1 MTSSWRPSDA
11 YMHVWSQVKPVLGY
25 YQLSSILLL
34 VTNIDDISRKIKQ
47 FSQEKMGIWK
57 CRLKN
62 DGRFVSVVILLTV
75 GSLAP
80 SQSYDF
86 SRIKPFNFMCI
97 WRIMKTS
104 SNGNLF
110 RVTGPL
116 WGEFTGHRWIPLI
129 KASDAELWCL
139 IWSAHEQTVEQI
151 IAAPDFSCYQVSPNL
166 MKNSLK
172 CW

>member
-34 VTNIDDISRKIKQ
+34 VTNINDISRKIKQ

-104 SNGNLF
+104 SNGNVF
-110 RVTGPL
+110 PRNWPFMRGI
-116 WGEFTGHRWIPLI
+116 HRSPVNSPYKGQWRGASLLYLI
-129 KASDAELWCL
+129 CAWTNGWANHRGAGFFVLLS
-139 IWSAHEQTVEQI
+139 
-151 IAAPDFSCYQVSPNL
+151 
-166 MKNSLK
+166 
-172 CW
+172 